1 MHECMCVYMRYCLCA
16 SLPWHPAQGEGLILC
31 GLERINFVLT
41 LAVLWITSVS
51 ASPPPPWGQAEEK
64 AGVWRWRKWGREGV
78 QEREGSRDSKKC
90 HFRKG
95 LYSLFTT
102 ISPFY
107 ELAPLQLL
115 FKYVYC
121 VSLCV
126 CVCESVRVYQG
137 QTECVFFPWCGLTL
151 CPGATSSQT
160 LSVFCI
166 FPLPSVLSA
175 AHGKVFAVQLCKQ
188 PVLSLSFS
196 ASVSY
201 MNKHRRQQA

>member
-1 MHECMCVYMRYCLCA
+1 M
-16 SLPWHPAQGEGLILC
+16 
-31 GLERINFVLT
+31 
-41 LAVLWITSVS
+41 
-51 ASPPPPWGQAEEK
+51 
-64 AGVWRWRKWGREGV
+64 
-78 QEREGSRDSKKC
+78 QEREGSRDSKMC

-137 QTECVFFPWCGLTL
+137 QTECVFFSLMRVDTVSRGNLFTNAQRFLYFPFALGSVRSTWKSVCCAIVQT
-151 CPGATSSQT
+151 ASSQ
-160 LSVFCI
+160 SV
-166 FPLPSVLSA
+166 VLC
-175 AHGKVFAVQLCKQ
+175 LC
-188 PVLSLSFS
+188 LL
-196 ASVSY
+196 
-201 MNKHRRQQA
+201 HE